1 MKRHHQDT
9 ILAVWHYKSVWGICG
24 ACRGPPNKIH
34 MQDCITN
41 VWKMYLGIYI
51 LVHWNEKFN
60 IQLHASGL
68 VPSGF
73 FIFWNLSQLSKAQ
86 QDVAHHTFC
95 FSHGIWKSNDTK
107 FAAAAA
113 ANLRCTWIDMWKSL
127 LQAFKIFE
135 KWSTSVT
142 KQHSVRALV
151 QLLHELTLN
160 FAGTWASQNFL
171 IGVKCWAVMVFFGG
185 GDSPT

>member
-9 ILAVWHYKSVWGICG
+9 FLAVWHYKSVWGICG

-95 FSHGIWKSNDTK
+95 FSHGIWKSNDT
-107 FAAAAA
+107 
-113 ANLRCTWIDMWKSL
+113 NLQQQQQIYV
-127 LQAFKIFE
+127 A
-135 KWSTSVT
+135 
-142 KQHSVRALV
+142 
-151 QLLHELTLN
+151 HELICERACYRLLKFLKN
-160 FAGTWASQNFL
+160 GALPLQNNT
-171 IGVKCWAVMVFFGG
+171 VWEH
-185 GDSPT
+185 

>member
-1 MKRHHQDT
+1 MYEK
-9 ILAVWHYKSVWGICG
+9 
-24 ACRGPPNKIH
+24 
-34 MQDCITN
+34 CIGT
-41 VWKMYLGIYI
+41 YI

-86 QDVAHHTFC
+86 PDVTHHTFC

-107 FAAAAA
+107 FAAAA

-127 LQAFKIFE
+127 LQAFKILE
-135 KWSTSVT
+135 KWSTFVT
-142 KQHSVRALV
+142 KHSVRALV

-171 IGVKCWAVMVFFGG
+171 IGIECWAVMFFFFLIVPPNLI
-185 GDSPT
+185 DKFNALV